1 MAIRKNKPGVSD
13 GIKYADGA
21 GTEEHDGI
29 KYPEEH
35 RTYDE
40 LATGGRAMARGQ
52 HGPHEAEHGDGH
64 HTRHHGDG
72 HVINIGRKAGGKVKA
87 RAASGRTGRSDEQ
100 GEEGSGKP
108 EFFAGAESPT
118 AKAAH
123 GDEKAK
129 KGGRI
134 KKRRER
140 AHGGRMHVEGKD
152 GHKRLDRA
160 AGGRARRASGGMV
173 GSDKH
178 PLTEAN
184 RLTAPKGDR
193 REPADNPEDD

>member
-1 MAIRKNKPGVSD
+1 MARHH
-13 GIKYADGA
+13 
-21 GTEEHDGI
+21 EEH
-29 KYPEEH
+29 EEKMEH
-35 RTYDE
+35 ERKRR
-40 LATGGRAMARGQ
+40 ASGGRAGATD
-52 HGPHEAEHGDGH
+52 AEEK
-64 HTRHHGDG
+64 R
-72 HVINIGRKAGGKVKA
+72 
-87 RAASGRTGRSDEQ
+87 SGRSNEQ
-100 GEEGSGKP
+100 GEEGTGDP
-108 EFFAGAESPT
+108 EFFGGAESPS

-134 KKRRER
+134 KRKERKR
-140 AHGGRMHVEGKD
+140 GGRMAVDGKD